1 LCPESVSFDE
11 EILEEAFLEA
21 FNKILASNDD
31 TIKEFLEDLKT
42 SLKLVDNK
50 EEIDSLMKEVDRLE
64 SLKEKLI
71 QIRTEGVLSKEDFE
85 NKYLIYQ
92 ADESKLRDKVKA
104 LKQEEENS
112 RSTID
117 HVNNFLKTLKE
128 KEELTEFNDNVFN
141 SVIEKVIIG
150 EKNEDGTSNPY
161 MVSFIFTGGFITKV
175 DLTKDR
181 QIKRLIRLRNDRL
194 LNKI

>member
-1 LCPESVSFDE
+1 MCPESVSFDE

-42 SLKLVDNK
+42 SLNLVDNK
-50 EEIDSLMKEVDRLE
+50 EEIDSLMKEVDRFE

-150 EKNEDGTSNPY
+150 EKMMMEQ
-161 MVSFIFTGGFITKV
+161 VI
-175 DLTKDR
+175 LTWFH
-181 QIKRLIRLRNDRL
+181 LYL
-194 LNKI
+194 LVVL